1 MDTFGYFLHCMGSWR
16 AGVLKSSQLHWEL
29 QNPTGTEKQLHPIEE
44 IMQDI
49 RISQTSWNCK
59 WLYQTIWMF
68 PKIGGKTPKW
78 MVFIYGK
85 PLWTNGWFGGGLPPL
100 FLETS
105 IYGSVLGGAPP
116 PPPPTYGTPPPCGVG
131 GGGGAGGG
139 STSSNHN
146 SSTT

>member
-1 MDTFGYFLHCMGSWR
+1 MSTSIPQIPFN
-16 AGVLKSSQLHWEL
+16 AGLSDSLVTSVSFCFNQLWPRLLTGAGNESFYVALGKVLSSV
-29 QNPTGTEKQLHPIEE
+29 K
-44 IMQDI
+44 DI
-49 RISQTSWNCK
+49 IDK
-59 WLYQTIWMF
+59 TI
-68 PKIGGKTPKW
+68 
-78 MVFIYGK
+78 Y
-85 PLWTNGWFGGGLPPL
+85 
-100 FLETS
+100 